1 VAGKIFVGTSGWNY
15 SHWGNGR
22 FYPRSLPQKEWLA
35 FYARRFG
42 TVELNNTF
50 YRLPPP
56 ETFAAW
62 YKRVPAS
69 FVFAVKAN
77 RFITHIKRLKE
88 PERSVRLFLSHLSRL
103 KKKQGPILFQLPPQ
117 MKVDLERLEG
127 LIRYLRRRRRL
138 KVGLE
143 FRHESWLTEEV
154 YDLIQEVGWTI
165 CLADGQD
172 FSREIPLIGAFCY
185 IRRHG
190 TRARYASCYSDE
202 QLAEDAGFATK
213 LAKQGK
219 EVYIYFNNDAEGYAV
234 KNALKLIGMLEP
246 TYLARAQKR
255 QFVVRDTT
263 VDTTSVHR

>member
-1 VAGKIFVGTSGWNY
+1 
-15 SHWGNGR
+15 
-22 FYPRSLPQKEWLA
+22 
-35 FYARRFG
+35 
-42 TVELNNTF
+42 
-50 YRLPPP
+50 
-56 ETFAAW
+56 
-62 YKRVPAS
+62 
-69 FVFAVKAN
+69 
-77 RFITHIKRLKE
+77 
-88 PERSVRLFLSHLSRL
+88 
-103 KKKQGPILFQLPPQ
+103 
-117 MKVDLERLEG
+117 
-127 LIRYLRRRRRL
+127 
-138 KVGLE
+138 VGLE